1 MVAIL
6 NLWYFCYIYNFNFVI
21 IGILDH
27 ENLLVDTKIVFL
39 SGLEANIL
47 PFCFLVIEKNLQGC

>member
-6 NLWYFCYIYNFNFVI
+6 NMWYFCYIYNFNFVI

-39 SGLEANIL
+39 SGLEAKIL
-47 PFCFLVIEKNLQGC
+47 PKA

>member
-6 NLWYFCYIYNFNFVI
+6 NMWYFCYIYFNCVI

-27 ENLLVDTKIVFL
+27 ENLLVDTKIVFP

-47 PFCFLVIEKNLQGC
+47 PKA